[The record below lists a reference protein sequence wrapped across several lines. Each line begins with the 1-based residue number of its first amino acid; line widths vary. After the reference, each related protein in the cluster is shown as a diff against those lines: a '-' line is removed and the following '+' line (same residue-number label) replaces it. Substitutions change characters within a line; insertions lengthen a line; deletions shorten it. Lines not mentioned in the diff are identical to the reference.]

1 MSSQIIC
8 IDPGPVIQLTTF
20 PRNNAIKTLWDR
32 WEREDR
38 QISAPSL
45 LFFDIANI
53 LSSYIRQG
61 VLSPRTVQ
69 AILAACRSLP
79 INLVDDPD
87 LHVIALQISERYNLP
102 IGSDPHYLAL
112 AEKLDKELWTY
123 DRRLAIAVNQA
134 GAAPRVRWI
143 GKKQDLSTF

>member
-38 QISAPSL
+38 RILAPTL
-45 LFFDIANI
+45 LFYDISNI
-53 LSSYIRQG
+53 LSAYIRQG
-61 VLSPRTVQ
+61 VLSARTVQ
-69 AILAACRSLP
+69 SILKACRSLP
-79 INLVDDPD
+79 IHLVEEPD
-87 LHVIALQISERYNLP
+87 LQVRALQLSERYNLP
-102 IGSDPHYLAL
+102 LGCDPHYLAL
-112 AEKLDKELWTY
+112 AERLDKELWTY
-123 DRRLAIAVNQA
+123 DRRLAVAVNQA

-143 GKKQDLSTF
+143 GKKQELSSI